1 MAKHEISMYQPP
13 EDVIRSDVK
22 FSIRRDGSKLGELH
36 ISKGNVEWW
45 PKGNKKKKKRLTW
58 LQFAALF
65 EEHGREIQ
73 Q

>member
-1 MAKHEISMYQPP
+1 MAKHEVSMFQPP

-22 FSIRRDGSKLGELH
+22 FSIKRNGSKLGELH

-45 PKGNKKKKKRLTW
+45 PSGNKTKKRRLTW
-58 LQFAALF
+58 LQFAKLF
-65 EEHGREIQ
+65 ETYGIEIQ